1 MDHVFN
7 IGDTVKVISNGKFY
21 TTYTKV
27 ADLMHLTNWLYGRG
41 LELGKENLEG
51 ETAEVV
57 AIHNHLL
64 NESITLLGIRMH
76 STGYEYII
84 SSDGVN

>member
-7 IGDTVKVISNGKFY
+7 VGDTVKLTHTGNLY
-21 TTYTKV
+21 TTYRAV

-41 LELGKENLEG
+41 YELGEENLEG

-57 AIHNHLL
+57 AIQNHPCDAC
-64 NESITLLGIRMH
+64 ITLLGIRMH
-76 STGYEYII
+76 STNYEYII
-84 SSDGVN
+84 SSDGVE